1 MGSNGSGFK
10 AVIFDYGKVLT
21 FAPSDA
27 DWQALAKTAGV
38 PVERFQPLYWAFRD
52 AYDRA
57 ETNAAIYWRQV
68 AAGAGSLIK
77 NDAII
82 TQLTALDNDQW
93 TKVNPEMLEFAR
105 AVKRAGMKTAILS
118 NMQHD
123 MLFALRS
130 KFEWLSEF
138 DVQIFS
144 CEIGMV
150 KPHVDIYRKCC
161 DLLNVLPAN
170 AAFLDDK
177 MPNIEGA
184 QQAGLKALL
193 FNGRKMEAH
202 HFIFN
207 GSGHTQNQ

>member
-1 MGSNGSGFK
+1 MGSNGTGIK

-21 FAPSDA
+21 FAPTDA
-27 DWQALAKTAGV
+27 DWHALAKTAGV
-38 PVERFQPLYWAFRD
+38 PFERFQPLYWQFRD

-77 NDAII
+77 NDAVIN
-82 TQLTALDNDQW
+82 QLTALDNDQW
-93 TKVNPEMLEFAR
+93 TKVNPEMLDFAR
-105 AVKRAGMKTAILS
+105 GVKRVGLKTAILS
-118 NMQHD
+118 NMQFD
-123 MLFALRS
+123 MLAALRQ
-130 KFEWLSEF
+130 KFEWLAEF

-150 KPHVDIYRKCC
+150 KPHLDIYRKCC
-161 DLLNVLPAN
+161 DMLNVLPAN

-193 FNGRKMEAH
+193 FEGHRGAAD
-202 HFIFN
+202 HFVFN
-207 GSGHTQNQ
+207 SSGA

>member
-1 MGSNGSGFK
+1 MGANGSGFK

-21 FAPSDA
+21 FAPTDA
-27 DWQALAKTAGV
+27 DWHALAETASV
-38 PVERFQPLYWAFRD
+38 PFEGFQQLYWAFRD
-52 AYDRA
+52 AYDRG

-77 NDAII
+77 NDAVI

-93 TKVNPEMLEFAR
+93 TKVNPEMLDFAR
-105 AVKRAGMKTAILS
+105 GVKRCGMKTAILS

-123 MLFALRS
+123 MLAALRS
-130 KFEWLSEF
+130 KFEWLAEF
-138 DVQIFS
+138 DVQVFS

-161 DLLNVLPAN
+161 DMLDVSPAS

-177 MPNIEGA
+177 MPNIQGA
-184 QQAGLKALL
+184 EEAGLKGLL
-193 FNGRKMEAH
+193 FEGKRHAAD
-202 HFIFN
+202 HFIF
-207 GSGHTQNQ
+207 SSHP

>member
-1 MGSNGSGFK
+1 MGVNGNGFK

-21 FAPSDA
+21 YAPTDA
-27 DWQALAKTAGV
+27 DWHALAKTAGV
-38 PVERFQPLYWAFRD
+38 PFEKIQQLYWQYRD

-77 NDAII
+77 NDAVI

-93 TKVNPEMLEFAR
+93 TKLNPEMLEFAR
-105 AVKRAGMKTAILS
+105 AVKRSGIKTAILS

-123 MLFALRS
+123 MLVALRR
-130 KFEWLSEF
+130 KFEWLDEF

-161 DLLNVLPAN
+161 DMLHVLPAT

-177 MPNIEGA
+177 VPNIEGA
-184 QQAGLKALL
+184 EQAGMKALL
-193 FNGRKMEAH
+193 FEGHRQAAE
-202 HFIFN
+202 HFVFN
-207 GSGHTQNQ
+207 NEG